1 MVEQS
6 NQNWTGSIVM
16 HWVTRGRRSGLVS
29 RKLYLN
35 SPKLALVLDKEG
47 QDKRKDSMLPL

>member
-1 MVEQS
+1 
-6 NQNWTGSIVM
+6 M
-16 HWVTRGRRSGLVS
+16 HWVTRGRRSGLFS
-29 RKLYLN
+29 RKLYLK